1 MNVRIDDRLLKNDS
15 EVRRVGVAIS
25 VDHVSRAFDINGRPL
40 AVLHDISLDITAGE
54 FVVIVGASGCGKST
68 LLRLIAGLDMPNAG
82 AVFVGGSKVVGPG
95 LDRGIVFQ
103 DHRLLPWLTAEENV
117 AAALIARG
125 VPKAERL
132 DVARRYLALVG
143 LTGFETAYPS
153 QLSGGMAQ
161 RAAIGRALA
170 NDPDVLLLDEPLG
183 ALDALTRLKLQNEI
197 VRLSAKNP
205 KTIVLVTHDI
215 EEAVFFADRI
225 VVMDAKPGRIRRI
238 IPVDLPRPRDRGSP
252 GFVALRS
259 AVLDEF
265 IDETH

>member
-1 MNVRIDDRLLKNDS
+1 MNVRIDDRGLQNDDD
-15 EVRRVGVAIS
+15 VRRVGAGIS
-25 VDHVSRAFDINGRPL
+25 VEGVSRAFDINGQPL
-40 AVLHDISLDITAGE
+40 LVLDDISLEVAAGE

-82 AVFVGGSKVVGPG
+82 TVSVGGNKVVGPG

-125 VPKAERL
+125 VAKVERL
-132 DVARRYLALVG
+132 ATARRYLALVG

-197 VRLSAKNP
+197 VRLSAENP

-238 IPVDLPRPRDRGSP
+238 VPVELPRPRDRSGAA
-252 GFVALRS
+252 FVALRS
-259 AVLDEF
+259 AVLGEF
-265 IDETH
+265 IEETH